1 MADIKL
7 VRPSAGQT
15 AVIPSAPDA
24 RMVLDFSADQVS
36 IERPQGSDSLFFR
49 FDDGAAIELQNFYTQ
64 YNKDDIPS
72 FEVDG
77 QLIAGA
83 DFFNAFGPDLAPAAG
98 PSASPT
104 RSGRYSDFANAG
116 LEDGVNHLDGLDY
129 RLGFGG
135 DTQPNINP
143 YASPFLTNAAPTLS
157 TGGAAIAIGLTESA
171 WDGKTAS
178 AAPVVSQSGSFS
190 VADPD
195 GDSLTSTVSMGG
207 KVVAVSTAGPTTVE
221 SDYGTLVITPS
232 GGGSNITFTYTYTLK
247 QDPDSPTDSLA
258 QGEKQADNIVFS
270 INDGQGHTVTQ
281 PINVVI
287 TGSNDAPDITGV
299 GSTLTLKESGVYADQ
314 PVGDKLHADE
324 LNGAPGVQATLSG
337 TITAHDPD
345 HGAQLYFGLKDVNG
359 NLLDMTSVN
368 ADGTLKGTFVI
379 GSVNNPDHTASDVVV
394 TGIAEQGGQIVISTN
409 YGDLVLGKTSDT
421 TATYTFTLKN
431 ADGEGATNKLAEGQQ
446 VSLKFEPYVRDEHG
460 AEDGNS
466 STLRDGTAAGNAI
479 VINILG
485 TNDAPTIT
493 QNAWNGQSGSTALS
507 ATLTEAS
514 DSTAQSS
521 VTGTIIG
528 HDVDN
533 GDSLHY
539 GLI

>member
-116 LEDGVNHLDGLDY
+116 LEDGVNRLDGLDY

-195 GDSLTSTVSMGG
+195 GDSLSTTVSMGG

-345 HGAQLYFGLKDVNG
+345 
-359 NLLDMTSVN
+359 
-368 ADGTLKGTFVI
+368 
-379 GSVNNPDHTASDVVV
+379 
-394 TGIAEQGGQIVISTN
+394 
-409 YGDLVLGKTSDT
+409 
-421 TATYTFTLKN
+421 
-431 ADGEGATNKLAEGQQ
+431 
-446 VSLKFEPYVRDEHG
+446 R
-460 AEDGNS
+460 
-466 STLRDGTAAGNAI
+466 RAI
-479 VINILG
+479 VFWPQG
-485 TNDAPTIT
+485 RER
-493 QNAWNGQSGSTALS
+493 QSA
-507 ATLTEAS
+507 
-514 DSTAQSS
+514 
-521 VTGTIIG
+521 G
-528 HDVDN
+528 HDQRQR
-533 GDSLHY
+533 
-539 GLI
+539 